1 MNGLDIHVLSS
12 SYGEGFPNVIAE
24 AMSCGTPCIV
34 TNVGDSALIVGR
46 TGWVV
51 PPKNS
56 IKLAK
61 AIQEALNEVKNVK
74 WKLKG
79 KKARLR
85 ISRKFSIGK
94 MVKLYNK
101 VWMQVYKQNTN

>member
-79 KKARLR
+79 KK
-85 ISRKFSIGK
+85 
-94 MVKLYNK
+94 
-101 VWMQVYKQNTN
+101 QD

>member
-46 TGWVV
+46 TGC
-51 PPKNS
+51 S
-56 IKLAK
+56 
-61 AIQEALNEVKNVK
+61 
-74 WKLKG
+74 
-79 KKARLR
+79 
-85 ISRKFSIGK
+85 S
-94 MVKLYNK
+94 
-101 VWMQVYKQNTN
+101 T